1 MKENT
6 LVDKKVLVIGG
17 SGGIGAAV
25 CRELAPVVDTLFIHG
40 GHESPRFSNLVA
52 DLKTKTKVIKI
63 VENLENFSKDHSIPT
78 SIKESLL
85 YTDIIIVT
93 YGPFL
98 QKSLS
103 ETKNSEWNFLL
114 SQNLELPGVIISTVL
129 PYLKQKQWGRIILFG
144 GTRTFQING
153 YVSTAAYSA
162 AKTGIASLVRSVAK
176 EGAQHGITCNGI
188 FPGFTETEYVNNSIL
203 KNQANK
209 MPQHRLVTVKEI
221 AESVIF
227 LLGQPM
233 INGACLPID
242 GGWEP

>member
-1 MKENT
+1 MKEDT
-6 LVDKKVLVIGG
+6 FADKNVFVLGG
-17 SGGIGAAV
+17 SGGIGAAI
-25 CRELAPVVDTLFIHG
+25 CRELAPIVKTLVIHG
-40 GHESPRFSNLVA
+40 GHESPRFSNLVV
-52 DLKTKTKVIKI
+52 DLQTKTKVIKI
-63 VENLENFSKDHSIPT
+63 VENLENFHNEDSLPT
-78 SIKESLL
+78 SIKENLL
-85 YTDIIIVT
+85 HADIVIVT
-93 YGPFL
+93 YGPFI
-98 QKSLS
+98 QKSLC
-103 ETKNSEWNFLL
+103 EMKKSEWNFLL

-176 EGAQHGITCNGI
+176 EGASFGITCNGI
-188 FPGFTETEYVNNSIL
+188 FPGFTETEYVSNLIL
-203 KNQANK
+203 ENQVKK

-221 AESVIF
+221 AESVFF
-227 LLGQPM
+227 LLNQPM